1 MGRRNRKGRRLH
13 GILLLDKPA
22 GGSSNRALQQVK
34 RLFDAQKA
42 GHTGSL
48 DPLATGMLPICFGEA
63 TKFGSLLLDAD
74 KGYETTITLGIT
86 TDSADADGVALERR
100 PVPAGL
106 DRQQIEAVCLQ
117 FTGEQLQIPPM
128 VSAIKVNGQRLYKL
142 AREGK
147 VVERKPRPVNIMK
160 IDVLQVEGVQIRLA
174 VCCSKGTYIRSLA
187 TDIGEKLGCGAHVA
201 ALRRTF
207 VSPFQLGTL
216 HTREALEAVLAIDGI
231 AGLDRC
237 LLPLDAGLHHLARV
251 DIDTVGLEA
260 FGRGQSAEITPV
272 ESAVAAQSERA
283 SNGDARR
290 HEQAAIEPLT
300 ALAAASVIRVYG
312 PDGRLAGLGKQTDGS
327 NLVTP
332 SRVIQW

>member
-48 DPLATGMLPICFGEA
+48 DPLATGMLPVCFGEA

-74 KGYETTITLGIT
+74 KGYETTITLGVT
-86 TDSADADGVALERR
+86 TDSADSDGVELERR

-106 DRQQIEAVCLQ
+106 DRQQIEAVCDQ

-147 VVERKPRPVNIMK
+147 VVERKPRPVNIMN
-160 IDVLQVEGVQIRLA
+160 IDVLQVEGVQVRLA
-174 VCCSKGTYIRSLA
+174 VHCSKGTYIRALA

-207 VSPFQLGTL
+207 VSPFQQGAM
-216 HTREALEAVLAIDGI
+216 HTREALEAVAATDGLS
-231 AGLDRC
+231 GLDSC

-251 DIDTVGLEA
+251 DIDTAALEA
-260 FGRGQSAEITPV
+260 FSRGQNAVIAAHEKSA
-272 ESAVAAQSERA
+272 AALQSESSA
-283 SNGDARR
+283 DA
-290 HEQAAIEPLT
+290 
-300 ALAAASVIRVYG
+300 VIRVYG
-312 PDGRLAGLGKQTDGS
+312 PDGRLAGLGRLAGGNAQ
-327 NLVTP
+327 VAP